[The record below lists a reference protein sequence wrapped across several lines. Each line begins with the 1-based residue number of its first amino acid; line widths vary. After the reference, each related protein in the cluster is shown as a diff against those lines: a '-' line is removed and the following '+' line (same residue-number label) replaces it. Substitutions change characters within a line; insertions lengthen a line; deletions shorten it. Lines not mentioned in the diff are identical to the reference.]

1 MQGCQLL
8 ILVVNAALRTKK
20 RRQKSKNAYL
30 TTNDA
35 TKKKKKR
42 YSTFEE
48 KLIAIHQTTIFFKD
62 GKYIL
67 MKSLLTSRKI
77 PQEMYLHQPMVCFCK
92 FQMQRLEIPNHKNT
106 PEMYK

>member
-20 RRQKSKNAYL
+20 RSQKSKNAYL

-35 TKKKKKR
+35 TKKKKR

-77 PQEMYLHQPMVCFCK
+77 PQEMYLRQPMVCFCK